1 MIYDPLK
8 ISRWTLFKTFK
19 NLIAAVDWAVDR
31 SHANSGLIGAEVGE
45 KLVKM
50 RWYLRGVLI
59 VAIRYLSLSDA
70 CV

>member
-1 MIYDPLK
+1 VVLY
-8 ISRWTLFKTFK
+8 RW
-19 NLIAAVDWAVDR
+19 AACWLGD
-31 SHANSGLIGAEVGE
+31 GAEVGE

>member
-31 SHANSGLIGAEVGE
+31 SHANSGLIVGE
-45 KLVKM
+45 EVE
-50 RWYLRGVLI
+50 R
-59 VAIRYLSLSDA
+59 VASSNADPESSGSWNQHLQIILAS
-70 CV
+70 